1 MSAMTAADTPQPGSS
16 NDRAFKQRVLSGL
29 KWTASMRLLSQAASW
44 LVTLVVIRL
53 LAPSD
58 YGLLALAQLL
68 IGLAT
73 LLNQIGLTP
82 ALIQARSMPEHILR
96 SVFGYV
102 LASNAILYVAVYLA
116 APRFA
121 QAYGAPELVP
131 VIRILGL
138 QLLIGG
144 LGAVP
149 TAIATRDMAFKH
161 LSVIGLVATVVGSGL
176 SLVIAVLDGGVWALV
191 SASLGSA
198 LCQTIGIF
206 VVTRFWMRPSLA
218 TAGMRSLFSFG
229 AWTSGGRLAWYFA
242 ESADELIIGKAFG
255 SAILGSYNVAKN
267 LASLPMFR
275 VMDIVNQVTF
285 PAYSRLEGDR
295 AKALSYF
302 LKSVWLG
309 MLLFCPIC
317 WGFAAVSPLF
327 TKVIM
332 GTQWRDATFALHLLA
347 LSIPLQA
354 LSSLLTPVVQAL
366 GRPDLTF
373 RNSLARLVL
382 YPLVAFLAI
391 PYGIDAVVVALV
403 AVRIVTLFMF
413 MHIAQR
419 VFPLTIRALWQSSSA
434 PVIAGAAMYALV
446 SLLCQRG
453 AGFIEAHWLLGL
465 ACGVGAL
472 VYVALLFLLAPHTIA
487 EFKSTMR
494 S

>member
-1 MSAMTAADTPQPGSS
+1 MSAVEPPDPAPA
-16 NDRAFKQRVLSGL
+16 NDAAFKQRVLSGL
-29 KWTASMRLLSQAASW
+29 KWTASMRLLSQVASW
-44 LVTLVVIRL
+44 LVTLIVIRL

-82 ALIQARSMPEHILR
+82 ALIQARTLPEHILR
-96 SVFGYV
+96 SVFGFV
-102 LASNAILYVAVYLA
+102 LASNAVLYAAVYVA

-121 QAYGAPELVP
+121 EVYGSPDLVP
-131 VIRILGL
+131 VIRVLGL

-144 LGAVP
+144 IGAVP
-149 TAIATRDMAFKH
+149 TALATRDMAFKH
-161 LSVIGLVATVVGSGL
+161 LSVIGLVATIVGSAL
-176 SLVIAVLDGGVWALV
+176 SLIIAVMDGGVWALV
-191 SASLGSA
+191 SASLASA

-218 TAGMRSLFSFG
+218 TRGMGSLFSFG

-255 SAILGSYNVAKN
+255 SALLGSYNVAKN

-285 PAYSRLEGDR
+285 PAYSRLEGDQV
-295 AKALSYF
+295 KALSYF

-327 TKVIM
+327 TTVIM
-332 GTQWRDATFALHLLA
+332 GEQWQDATFALHLLA

-382 YPLVAFLAI
+382 YPLAAVLAI
-391 PYGIDAVVVALV
+391 PYGIDAVVAALV
-403 AVRIVTLFMF
+403 AVRILTLFMF

-419 VFPLTIRALWQSSSA
+419 VFPLTVADLWRHSSA
-434 PVIAGAAMYALV
+434 PVIAGAGMYAV
-446 SLLCQRG
+446 VTLLCQRA
-453 AGFIEAHWLLGL
+453 AGVLTPPWLLGS
-465 ACGVGAL
+465 ACVVGAL
-472 VYVALLFLLAPHTIA
+472 VFVAVVFLLAPDTVHK
-487 EFKSTMR
+487 FKTTLR

>member
-1 MSAMTAADTPQPGSS
+1 MTVTDPPEPTPS
-16 NDRAFKQRVLSGL
+16 NDRAFKARVLSGL

-82 ALIQARSMPEHILR
+82 ALIQARTMPDHILR

-102 LASNAILYVAVYLA
+102 LASNAVLYVAVYLA

-121 QAYGAPELVP
+121 ALYDAPDLVP
-131 VIRILGL
+131 VIRVLGL

-144 LGAVP
+144 IGAVP
-149 TAIATRDMAFKH
+149 TALATRDMAFKH
-161 LSVIGLVATVVGSGL
+161 LSLIGLVATIVGSAL
-176 SLVIAVLDGGVWALV
+176 SLVIAILDGGVWALV

-206 VVTRFWMRPSLA
+206 VVTRFWMRPSLQSR
-218 TAGMRSLFSFG
+218 GMGSLFSFG

-255 SAILGSYNVAKN
+255 NAVLGSFNVAKN

-285 PAYSRLEGDR
+285 PAYSRLEGDQV
-295 AKALSYF
+295 KALNYF

-317 WGFAAVSPLF
+317 WGFASVAPLF
-327 TKVIM
+327 TEVVM
-332 GTQWRDATFALHLLA
+332 GAQWRDATFALHLLA

-373 RNSLARLVL
+373 RNSVARLVL
-382 YPLVAFLAI
+382 YPLAAMLAI

-403 AVRIVTLFMF
+403 AVRVVTLFMF
-413 MHIAQR
+413 MHIAKR
-419 VFPLTIRALWQSSSA
+419 VFPLRLSALWQASSA
-434 PVIAGAAMYALV
+434 PVIAGAGMYAV
-446 SLLCQRG
+446 VVLLCQRG
-453 AGFIEAHWLLGL
+453 DGLLAAPWLLGL
-465 ACGVGAL
+465 ACVVGAA
-472 VYVALLFLLAPHTIA
+472 VYLALLFALAPDTIRQ
-487 EFKSTMR
+487 FKSTMR